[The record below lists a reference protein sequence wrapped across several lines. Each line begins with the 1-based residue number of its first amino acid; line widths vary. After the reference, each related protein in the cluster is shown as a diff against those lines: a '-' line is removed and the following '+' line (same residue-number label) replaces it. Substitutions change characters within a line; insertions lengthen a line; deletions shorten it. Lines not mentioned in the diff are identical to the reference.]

1 MQSLVV
7 FVLAAIVVVNGAQV
21 EEKQRTE
28 TEQRKG
34 PLGILGT
41 EKHEST
47 VEKHERDAGRFGYFR
62 KGIDEYLAKNPLT
75 KRDRECFAGNFKP
88 GQSIDFVIDVA
99 ASPSQDKLDKLCAD
113 SPIGLFLEPFY
124 REPSRAYFNAIQ
136 FFIDVVT
143 LDMKPEWTHSVIY
156 DAKTHQKVFIRG
168 RGVEDVETCDKLRSS
183 GEFID
188 AARNLKTLWPV
199 CTKESVSN
207 LAWIVKNNLGRM
219 TKLALWNRD
228 NGLPTVLSSTRR
240 SKPVYSIVLTD
251 GSSGAKLSELV
262 DDLSRTTVID
272 IGNHRFTDRLSWDE
286 VRRIAGTYALVA
298 PQQLPFMFDS
308 IRMMAC
314 RCLQN
319 VA

>member
-168 RGVEDVETCDKLRSS
+168 RGVEDVE
-183 GEFID
+183 
-188 AARNLKTLWPV
+188 
-199 CTKESVSN
+199 

-228 NGLPTVLSSTRR
+228 NGLPTVLSSSRR

-286 VRRIAGTYALVA
+286 VRRIAGTYALTA